1 MNYENCDIC
10 AVNILRNVSALT
22 IISYKKNEF
31 VIMPQTY
38 MLFELN
44 HKEENMVTWRAT
56 LKGSVCEN
64 KKGYRLTS
72 KYPVV
77 IATNLISNCCI
88 IKEKMV
94 EHDSYKFRK

>member
-44 HKEENMVTWRAT
+44 HKEENMVT
-56 LKGSVCEN
+56 
-64 KKGYRLTS
+64 
-72 KYPVV
+72 
-77 IATNLISNCCI
+77 
-88 IKEKMV
+88 
-94 EHDSYKFRK
+94 